1 MHTPTFSIFSRISF
15 GSGPD
20 NGQWCLNLHPINVQG
35 SQEIPLY
42 EKSQN
47 IPGRDD
53 KDNYSKNKFYPF
65 FRYVLLHFSPEV
77 HTQETACSEQD
88 SKFPVWWRNSPVYGD
103 ETIEGDAGRRGG
115 KCAQ

>member
-1 MHTPTFSIFSRISF
+1 M
-15 GSGPD
+15 
-20 NGQWCLNLHPINVQG
+20 LN
-35 SQEIPLY
+35 
-42 EKSQN
+42 EKPQN

-77 HTQETACSEQD
+77 HAQETPGAEQD
-88 SKFPVWWRNSPVYGD
+88 AEYPVGWRNRPVYGD
-103 ETIEGDAGRRGG
+103 ETVEGHAGRRGG